1 MDGFFIGRIL
11 KMSLIGSYCIL
22 LVLPLRLFLLKCE
35 RKYAY
40 YLWLAV
46 FLNLSVPFAIQGRV
60 SLIPRQVAEFSV
72 TPKEH
77 MDGTVST
84 KAVENLIRSR
94 DNRMEDEVREE
105 GQSADFS
112 REKVKESPS
121 GANSTPVS
129 DINGIRGNAELYESV
144 GWQQWSIV
152 VFFIWL
158 LGFFGIVV
166 FNLIN
171 AFRTGRQIS
180 RDKWVCWDSKKRI
193 AQVKGLSSPFLW
205 GIFRPVVF
213 LPAGLKEEER
223 TYIIAHENIHRKRKD
238 PVLKMV
244 FFLVTAVHW
253 FNPVVWAAWALFCR
267 DMEIS
272 CDEAVL
278 LHTGENIKRQYAQ
291 SLLRFA
297 AAQNGYLMVPLTFG
311 EPSAKMRIKNVLGF
325 RKRNVL
331 ITGMAGLVVL
341 IVVLGL
347 TVRPVEAADIFTAA
361 LYGGRLGE
369 IGDKEGMVSSAD
381 FVAKKNIEEM
391 ENARIAKITNKV
403 KHRAGYVEAMVIHEQ
418 CTDELYFTPGL
429 RKEEELEALAQRA
442 LRELYDLTGYQIE
455 SCVYDCTDLG
465 TFYFAKT
472 RKDLEIGNSFYERTF
487 GEEEGYDAMLITSM
501 SIVNARRHS
510 YSDVEQLDVPEDVEN
525 MEDAEL
531 AVWFLKR
538 SAVYQ
543 GEELSGIT
551 EPLSYPKNSVKV
563 MTADGS
569 FYEVMLDRKV
579 NGVTDIFGPPYPEG
593 FE

>member
-22 LVLPLRLFLLKCE
+22 LVLPLRLLLLKCE

-40 YLWLAV
+40 YLWLVV

-77 MDGTVST
+77 MDGTVSI
-84 KAVENLIRSR
+84 KVVENLIRSR
-94 DNRMEDEVREE
+94 DNRMKDEVREE

-129 DINGIRGNAELYESV
+129 DINGIRGNAELYEPA
-144 GWQQWSIV
+144 GWQQRSIV

-213 LPAGLKEEER
+213 LPAGLKGEER

-244 FFLVTAVHW
+244 FFLITAVHW

-278 LHTGENIKRQYAQ
+278 LHTGESIKRQYAQ

-331 ITGMAGLVVL
+331 ITGMAGLVVF
-341 IVVLGL
+341 IVALGL
-347 TVRPVEAADIFTAA
+347 TVRPVEAADIFTGV

-369 IGDKEGMVSSAD
+369 IGSKEGMVSSAD
-381 FVAKKNIEEM
+381 FVAKKNIGEM

-403 KHRAGYVEAMVIHEQ
+403 KHRAGYVEATVIHEQ

-472 RKDLEIGNSFYERTF
+472 RKDLEVGNSFYERTF
-487 GEEEGYDAMLITSM
+487 GEEEGYDAMLIPSM
-501 SIVNARRHS
+501 NIVNARRHG
-510 YSDVEQLDVPEDVEN
+510 YSDVVQLDVPENAGN

-543 GEELSGIT
+543 GEELSGKT

-563 MTADGS
+563 MTADGH
-569 FYEVMLDRKV
+569 FYEVMLDRKG
-579 NGVTDIFGPPYPEG
+579 NGVTDIYGPLYPGG